1 MILATCHIL
10 SYIPPIWV
18 LHSCTKSSYF
28 NPWHCCWSECRT
40 GVCSVNTFPK
50 DAQRPVDI
58 FTQEHWLDYFP
69 EKIVN
74 SRYIYTRTLVGLFP
88 QNIVNSRYVCTGLLY
103 TLQCTFAFCSKC
115 NLRGYWIQHLSV
127 REQKNAIF
135 CIKDCGSPD
144 HKYKP
149 SLLFLEFLLPAG
161 WILGYHLFD
170 TNIFVCIVFKKWYI
184 QIFICI
190 YIRHNLVC
198 DTFSWTIF
206 N

>member
-1 MILATCHIL
+1 MALLLVGMSHRCVQCQ
-10 SYIPPIWV
+10 YIPKRR
-18 LHSCTKSSYF
+18 TKT
-28 NPWHCCWSECRT
+28 C
-40 GVCSVNTFPK
+40 
-50 DAQRPVDI
+50 
-58 FTQEHWLDYFP
+58 
-69 EKIVN
+69 
-74 SRYIYTRTLVGLFP
+74 RYIYTRTLVGLFP
-88 QNIVNSRYVCTGLLY
+88 QNIVNSQYVCTGLLY

-127 REQKNAIF
+127 REQKNASF

-190 YIRHNLVC
+190 YIHHTLVGLGGYV
-198 DTFSWTIF
+198 THFPEQSLT
-206 N
+206 NNQL